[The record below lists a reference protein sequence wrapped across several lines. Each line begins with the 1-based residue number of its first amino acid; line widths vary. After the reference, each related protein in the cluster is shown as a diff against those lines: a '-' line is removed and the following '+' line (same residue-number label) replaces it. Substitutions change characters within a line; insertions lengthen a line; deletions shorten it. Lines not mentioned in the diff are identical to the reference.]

1 MIPWRPFHY
10 VLAEG
15 VSVCGRPLLSR
26 YQRLAAM
33 ETTLAIARMMGYSL
47 RWGRQ

>member
-1 MIPWRPFHY
+1 MTPWRPFHY
-10 VLAEG
+10 VLGEG
-15 VSVCGRPLLSR
+15 VSTTLVSR